1 MGEGA
6 ENMKKTKNGR
16 NIIFNIF
23 CLAALMLL
31 ASLCIFS
38 FSYNRVI
45 FVVSISLL
53 VVLVGLMLIA
63 RSRLKH
69 LAYKDIIYAAEIIA
83 GEKKTLL
90 DSFYMP
96 IVIFSENN
104 YVQWCNKAFNDSV
117 CGAERLFSKKIEEII
132 DEDNL
137 NLLKHKKTVDLVLND
152 KIFKVFYIK
161 ENGGGIL
168 FFVDET
174 SLKKTETEYK
184 FSRPVVAVL
193 AIDSLNEILKGQ
205 KESRKAQ
212 ICSTV
217 QDMVEKWYSHTD
229 GVMHTISNDTFLLI
243 FEQRHL
249 SGFEN
254 ERFKI
259 LEDIRSLEI
268 DGQKNLTLSIGVAY
282 GCKTLHLCEE
292 LAKKALDMAL
302 GRGGDQA
309 ALKSPDTD
317 YKFYGAVKAVAE
329 KGSRVRAR
337 ITANALKDIIRNSS
351 NVIIMGHRFSD
362 LDSLGAAYA
371 LAKIVRNCGA
381 DSKIVLKTEETM
393 AKPLLSLLENEGEA
407 NIFTDEAAAL
417 GLVNEDTLLIVADT
431 NRPSFLES
439 SALYEKIKRVVVI
452 DHHRRSPDCIDN
464 SIIFYN
470 ETVSSSACEIVT
482 ELWQYMCE
490 ENIDRITATALLSG
504 IVLDT
509 KNLVLNTGVRTY
521 EAAAYLRKY
530 GADPISV
537 KRMFSDN
544 MEIYKRK
551 FSVISTAEI
560 YGVNAIAVNENDSE
574 AARLI
579 SAQAADDL
587 LGVENV
593 KASFVLFKTADKI
606 SISARSLG
614 DINVQL
620 IMESL
625 GGGGHKNMAACVLE
639 ETDFKVALKMLLA
652 AIDEYNKNN
661 ER

>member
-1 MGEGA
+1 
-6 ENMKKTKNGR
+6 MKKQKNAR
-16 NIIFNIF
+16 NILFNIF
-23 CLAALMLL
+23 CLAVLL
-31 ASLCIFS
+31 LVAVLCVFS
-38 FSYNRVI
+38 FSFNKLLFTVSLAVLLALVI
-45 FVVSISLL
+45 LL
-53 VVLVGLMLIA
+53 LLA
-63 RSRLKH
+63 RNHLKH
-69 LAYKDIIYAAEIIA
+69 SAYKDIIYAAEVIS

-90 DSFYMP
+90 NEFNMP

-104 YVQWCNKAFNDSV
+104 YVQWCNKAFSDSV
-117 CGAERLFSKKIEEII
+117 CSTEKIFSKKIDEII

-137 NLLKHKKTVDLVLND
+137 NLLKRRKTVDLALND
-152 KIFKVFYIK
+152 KIFKTYYIK

-193 AIDSLNEILKGQ
+193 AIDSLNEVLKGK
-205 KESRKAQ
+205 KESKKAQ

-217 QDMVEKWYSHTD
+217 QDMVEKWFSHTD
-229 GVMHTISNDTFLLI
+229 GVMHNISNDTFLLI

-249 SGFEN
+249 KSFED
-254 ERFKI
+254 EKFKI
-259 LEDIRSLEI
+259 LEDIRNLEI
-268 DGQKNLTLSIGVAY
+268 DGQKNLTLSIGVSY
-282 GCKTLHLCEE
+282 GCKTLHLSEE
-292 LAKKALDMAL
+292 SARKALDMAL

-309 ALKSPDTD
+309 AVKSPDTE

-362 LDSLGAAYA
+362 LDSLGASYA

-393 AKPLLSLLENEGEA
+393 ASPLLNLLGTEGE
-407 NIFTDEAAAL
+407 NDIFISEEKAL
-417 GLVNEDTLLIVADT
+417 DIIDTDTLLIVADT
-431 NRPSFLES
+431 NRPGFLES
-439 SALYEKIKRVVVI
+439 GTLYERIKKNVVI

-464 SIIFYN
+464 AIIFYN
-470 ETVSSSACEIVT
+470 ETVSSSTCEIVT
-482 ELWQYMCE
+482 ELWQYMCD
-490 ENIDRITATALLSG
+490 ENIDRVSATALLSG
-504 IVLDT
+504 ITLDT
-509 KNLVLNTGVRTY
+509 KNFVLNTGVRTY

-530 GADPISV
+530 GADPIIV
-537 KRMFSDN
+537 KRLFADN
-544 MEIYKRK
+544 MEVYKRK

-574 AARLI
+574 VARLI

-587 LGVENV
+587 LNVENI
-593 KASFVLFKTADKI
+593 KASFVLFKTANKI

-625 GGGGHKNMAACVLE
+625 GGGGHKNMAACVLDV
-639 ETDFKVALKMLLA
+639 TDFKEAIQMLLA
-652 AIDEYNKNN
+652 AIDEYNQNN